1 MPKQVCLNKKHGIK
15 DAISHVLIAVLLY
28 VCLFGNASFADELAL
43 YKSEGQLD
51 AFLQQIEN
59 DTVSSPLEKIATLE
73 QVAVLASAEG
83 WQNTFL
89 KASIDRI
96 TLLVYVENLAEAKL
110 AWPDIYRLA
119 KQIGEQEDLIQLDLA
134 SLYFTHPFNG
144 FTSVKEKHEQLL
156 SVVENI
162 ESPQLLGDIYEALG
176 TSEHTN
182 YSSHDAI
189 QYLQK
194 AYEFYS
200 MSGDSVRLSGVL
212 SSLGSLYI
220 DLGSYEMAIEYFSN
234 SLEIADKSG
243 NEFARSVILFNIGEA
258 YYSDGEYEL
267 ARANLVQAQ
276 AISENLGDDI
286 GNAWAQSSLADI
298 AVAQGEFET
307 AISLFKKAQ
316 QKFQETGDNL
326 MYFNA
331 LVGEVE
337 AYLDMGKIDEA
348 INLLSKAEPLL
359 DRVNSSY
366 SKHRYHSVLAS
377 VMFESKN
384 YKQAYLAL
392 KQVLM
397 ERDRLDELEQK
408 EQVQKFRI
416 QFDSDLKE
424 SQNRSLE
431 IENQYNLDRLKQQ
444 QEMQVLWA
452 IILFLSAF
460 VLMAVVWLLFRQVKH
475 RNRFRDMA
483 LLDDLTQAPN
493 RRAILTVAN
502 IAYRRA
508 MKANSSL
515 TVCLIDLDHFKKIN
529 DSLGHEVGDNV
540 LVAFAKACDHS
551 IRRQDSFGRYG
562 GEEWLLLLMEVSPAE
577 IQTVFERIKKTIN
590 ETEIDGLPTDYY
602 LSFSMGCAQFD
613 KSKDSDIR
621 ALIKRADNML
631 YHAKQSGRDQFLIT

>member
-1 MPKQVCLNKKHGIK
+1 MPEQVYLNKEHT
-15 DAISHVLIAVLLY
+15 ISRILIAALLY
-28 VCLFGNASFADELAL
+28 ACLFGTSCFADELTS
-43 YKSEGQLD
+43 YKSEAQLD
-51 AFLQQIEN
+51 AFLEKLEN
-59 DTVSSPLEKIATLE
+59 DTVSSPLEKIATLDE
-73 QVAVLASAEG
+73 IAVLATEKG
-83 WQNTFL
+83 WQNAYL
-89 KASIDRI
+89 KASIERV

-110 AWPDIYRLA
+110 AWLEIYRLA
-119 KQIGEQEDLIQLDLA
+119 EQIGTQEALIQLDLA

-144 FTSVKEKHEQLL
+144 VSSIKEKHEQLL
-156 SVVENI
+156 NVAENI

-176 TSEHTN
+176 TSDHTN
-182 YSSHDAI
+182 YSSYDAI

-200 MSGDSVRLSGVL
+200 ISGDSVSLSGVL
-212 SSLGSLYI
+212 SSLGSLYV
-220 DLGSYEMAIEYFSN
+220 DLGNYEMAIEYFSN
-234 SLEIADKSG
+234 SLEIANING
-243 NEFARSVILFNIGEA
+243 NEFSRSVILFNIGEA
-258 YYSDGEYEL
+258 HYSDGEYEL
-267 ARANLVQAQ
+267 AKASLIQAQ
-276 AISENLGDDI
+276 AISEKLGDDI

-298 AVAQGEFET
+298 AVALGEFET
-307 AISLFKKAQ
+307 AIPLFKKAQ

-337 AYLDMGKIDEA
+337 AYLDMSKIDEA
-348 INLLSKAEPLL
+348 LKLLSKAELL
-359 DRVNSSY
+359 LESVNSSY
-366 SKHRYHSVLAS
+366 SEQRYHSVLAS
-377 VMFESKN
+377 AMFESKN

-392 KQVLM
+392 EEVLS

-452 IILFLSAF
+452 IILFLSAI
-460 VLMAVVWLLFRQVKH
+460 VLITVVWLLLRQVKH

-502 IAYRRA
+502 VAFRRA
-508 MKANSSL
+508 IKANSNV
-515 TVCLIDLDHFKKIN
+515 TVCLIDLDHFKNIN

-562 GEEWLLLLMEVSPAE
+562 GEEWLLLLKEVSPVE

-590 ETEIDGLPTDYY
+590 EIQIEGLPTDYC
-602 LSFSMGCAQFD
+602 LSFSMGCAQLD

-631 YHAKQSGRDQFLIT
+631 YHAKKSGRDQFLIT